1 MGLHY
6 YRHHYAAM
14 RIKHLYLY
22 RLDSRQAIV
31 LTHAGMGGTFVPK
44 TLLYSWLGALRYIAP
59 SAIIVVFINSL
70 QIILIC
76 HYSGLN
82 LNQDKATK
90 PQTVQIVRNRFTW
103 CFSTLEN
110 RSL

>member
-1 MGLHY
+1 DGI
-6 YRHHYAAM
+6 M
-14 RIKHLYLY
+14 RKACRNRPLTEAQTKRNRYL
-22 RLDSRQAIV
+22 S
-31 LTHAGMGGTFVPK
+31 K
-44 TLLYSWLGALRYIAP
+44 TR
-59 SAIIVVFINSL
+59 
-70 QIILIC
+70 
-76 HYSGLN
+76 YSGLN

>member
-1 MGLHY
+1 MGNSF
-6 YRHHYAAM
+6 A
-14 RIKHLYLY
+14 
-22 RLDSRQAIV
+22 V
-31 LTHAGMGGTFVPK
+31 LP
-44 TLLYSWLGALRYIAP
+44 LLFRKNNNDTVS
-59 SAIIVVFINSL
+59 FIM
-70 QIILIC
+70 C
-76 HYSGLN
+76 SGLN